1 MGPALK
7 RRKTSKV
14 EEVSFDAADREE
26 FLTGFRKRKQQ
37 RIKNAQETAVKRMK
51 EEKRQDRA
59 KVRIEIIQVLVHR
72 RHLLIGSAS
81 FSFAKSEQQT
91 SGERWK
97 STNYN

>member
-37 RIKNAQETAVKRMK
+37 RIKHAQEIAIKRAK
-51 EEKRQDRA
+51 EEKRQDRK
-59 KVRIEIIQVLVHR
+59 KVNLNFIRTFQPCNDI
-72 RHLLIGSAS
+72 S
-81 FSFAKSEQQT
+81 
-91 SGERWK
+91 
-97 STNYN
+97 